1 MTNAPTQLDDIMR
14 ATITDINTRFDNW
27 FDKNI
32 AKLENIIQRA
42 VERAIDNIV
51 WW

>member
-1 MTNAPTQLDDIMR
+1 MR

-51 WW
+51 GDNWLLEDNG